1 MEKVTLG
8 KTSLDVTRLGFGAA
22 NVGYLGVERD
32 KVERIVNTLLDAGVN
47 LIDTAECYPGS
58 EELLGH
64 SVAHRRDEFVLM
76 TKAGHRTDELV
87 GDAWSPELITQSVDQ
102 SLRRLRTNSLDIVL
116 LHSCSLQVLEQGDA
130 LGALVKARDAGKAR
144 FIGYS
149 GDNEAAAYAAGL
161 DDVDVIEMSVN
172 IVDQHN
178 IDTVLPLCQQRELG
192 VVAKRPLANACWKE
206 LSLQPGMYSQYAEV
220 YTQRLAAM
228 GLKPEDLGFQGHA
241 EIEWPEIALRFTVS
255 HAGIHSAIV
264 GTTSLTNARANLA
277 ALAKGP
283 LADDVVQQIRAAFAS
298 AQQEVGQAWPGQT

>member
-8 KTSLDVTRLGFGAA
+8 KTGLDVTRLGFGAA
-22 NVGYLGVERD
+22 NVGYLGVERE
-32 KVERIVNTLLDAGVN
+32 KVERIVNSLLDAGVN

-58 EELLGH
+58 EQMLGQT
-64 SVAHRRDEFVLM
+64 VAHRRDEYVLM
-76 TKAGHRTDELV
+76 SKAGHRVEGLA
-87 GDAWSPELITQSVDQ
+87 GDAWSAELITQSVEQ
-102 SLRRLRTNSLDIVL
+102 SLRRLRTETIDILV

-130 LGALVKARDAGKAR
+130 LGALVAARDAGKVR
-144 FIGYS
+144 FVGYS
-149 GDNEAAAYAAGL
+149 GDNEAAAYAASL

-178 IDTVLPLCQQRELG
+178 LDAVLPACQQRDLG

-228 GLKPEDLGFQGHA
+228 GIQPQDLGFQGHA
-241 EIEWPEIALRFTVS
+241 DIEWPEIALRFTIS
-255 HAGIHSAIV
+255 HEGIHSAIV

-277 ALAKGP
+277 AMDKGP
-283 LADDVVQQIRAAFAS
+283 LPDDVVTKIRTAFND
-298 AQQEVGQAWPGQT
+298 AQQKLGQTWPGQT